1 MLHFGSGVRIFC
13 RFLLRGG
20 GAWLCPRRLCGLFS
34 APKENQDEVQLVEE
48 VEVSTIRADQKAMR
62 FVAARCQ
69 QTILLEVHQNPS
81 LICAVTAPQV
91 RTLLAL
97 EVRLDVGF
105 LDEAVDAVQK

>member
-1 MLHFGSGVRIFC
+1 
-13 RFLLRGG
+13 
-20 GAWLCPRRLCGLFS
+20 
-34 APKENQDEVQLVEE
+34 
-48 VEVSTIRADQKAMR
+48 MR

-69 QTILLEVHQNPS
+69 RTILPEVYQNPG
-81 LICAVTAPQV
+81 LVWAVTAPQV

>member
-1 MLHFGSGVRIFC
+1 
-13 RFLLRGG
+13 
-20 GAWLCPRRLCGLFS
+20 
-34 APKENQDEVQLVEE
+34 
-48 VEVSTIRADQKAMR
+48 MR

-69 QTILLEVHQNPS
+69 QTILPEVHQNPG
-81 LICAVTAPQV
+81 LIWAVTAPQV

>member
-1 MLHFGSGVRIFC
+1 MPVSPVRGWSLALPPKIVD
-13 RFLLRGG
+13 
-20 GAWLCPRRLCGLFS
+20 AVVGLFS

-69 QTILLEVHQNPS
+69 QTILPEVHQIPG
-81 LICAVTAPQV
+81 LIWAVTAPQV

>member
-1 MLHFGSGVRIFC
+1 
-13 RFLLRGG
+13 
-20 GAWLCPRRLCGLFS
+20 
-34 APKENQDEVQLVEE
+34 
-48 VEVSTIRADQKAMR
+48 MR